1 MKGAEV
7 KGRRVR
13 LFLRL
18 TAGVNNRLRMLM
30 RYHGELSEYVDQA
43 LMSFDLRS
51 IDLIPVAV
59 GRRTRGMTAI
69 ISGTANMRLRSA
81 ARWRGCTVTELANS
95 ALHKWL
101 GQKNVLTRSIQEG
114 L

>member
-1 MKGAEV
+1 V

-18 TAGVNNRLRMLM
+18 NTEVNSRLRILM
-30 RYHGELSEYVDQA
+30 RYHGELSEYIDQA

-69 ISGTANMRLRSA
+69 ISGIANARLRSA
-81 ARWRGCTVTELANS
+81 TRRPV
-95 ALHKWL
+95 AL
-101 GQKNVLTRSIQEG
+101 
-114 L
+114 

>member
-1 MKGAEV
+1 M

-18 TAGVNNRLRMLM
+18 TAEVNSRLRMLM

-51 IDLIPVAV
+51 IELIPVAV
-59 GRRTRGMTAI
+59 GRRTRGMTAV
-69 ISGTANMRLRSA
+69 ISITANGRLRKA
-81 ARWRGCTVTELANS
+81 AERRRCTVTELANS

-101 GQKNVLTRSIQEG
+101 GEKKAL
-114 L
+114 

>member
-18 TAGVNNRLRMLM
+18 TTEVNNRLRILM
-30 RYHGELSEYVDQA
+30 RYHGELSEYIDQA
-43 LMSFDLRS
+43 LLSFDLRS
-51 IDLIPVAV
+51 IDLIPVGV
-59 GRRTRGMTAI
+59 GRRTRGMTAV
-69 ISGTANMRLRSA
+69 ISGIANTRLRSA
-81 ARWRGCTVTELANS
+81 ARRRGCTVTELANS

-101 GQKNVLTRSIQEG
+101 GEREAL
-114 L
+114 

>member
-1 MKGAEV
+1 M

-18 TAGVNNRLRMLM
+18 TTEVNNRLRILM
-30 RYHGELSEYVDQA
+30 RYHGELSEYIDQA
-43 LMSFDLRS
+43 LLSFDLRR

-59 GRRTRGMTAI
+59 GRRTRGMTAV
-69 ISGTANMRLRSA
+69 ISVTANTRLRSA
-81 ARWRGCTVTELANS
+81 ARRRHCTVTELANS

-101 GQKNVLTRSIQEG
+101 GEKKAL
-114 L
+114 